1 MTNQRSELF
10 QGSQSAPF
18 FFFLISLSDRS
29 ASQFSKDF
37 ELLGGFK
44 VQHDHGKSC
53 VVFGGKKFGGKIY
66 ISLAPCFCYTALQP
80 GVTRVPREC
89 CVRFIW
95 RPASF
100 YFTNYVNSSQIILRA
115 NLSDNDFFQNKT
127 VLIVQYPGYRFMMWI
142 HVHIFCR
149 QNCELND

>member
-1 MTNQRSELF
+1 MGL
-10 QGSQSAPF
+10 
-18 FFFLISLSDRS
+18 
-29 ASQFSKDF
+29 
-37 ELLGGFK
+37 
-44 VQHDHGKSC
+44 KSNTITED
-53 VVFGGKKFGGKIY
+53 VVSVFGGKKIGGKIY
-66 ISLAPCFCYTALQP
+66 ISLAPCFCYAALQP

-95 RPASF
+95 CPASF

-142 HVHIFCR
+142 HLTII
-149 QNCELND
+149 L